1 VLLVARKREPRVV
14 ESECIAGAYRLLIG
28 AGHPPKPGHSR
39 ERGLR
44 FVRRSTRFFVPY
56 QEDLLEELG
65 ALDRTGGA
73 DVAVQSKWRRS

>member
-1 VLLVARKREPRVV
+1 
-14 ESECIAGAYRLLIG
+14 
-28 AGHPPKPGHSR
+28 
-39 ERGLR
+39 LR

-56 QEDLLEELG
+56 QEDLEALG